1 MVVDGPT
8 GRKRCD
14 DAPLC
19 ETSITAENDSDEHLI
34 PNALGG
40 RRKVS
45 GFLHRDCNSRTGE
58 ASDAWQL
65 NFFLV
70 ACCSM
75 WRGSAASRQT

>member
-1 MVVDGPT
+1 M
-8 GRKRCD
+8 RSC
-14 DAPLC
+14 ALC
-19 ETSITAENDSDEHLI
+19 ETAITAENDSDEHLI

-45 GFLHRDCNSRTGE
+45 GFLYRDCNSRTGE
-58 ASDAWQL
+58 AWDAWRL
-65 NFFLV
+65 NFFLF